1 MSPHF
6 QRAHRSVLRLGS
18 SAHRTA
24 PKTHIISDA
33 IFRGLRRDFVAC
45 TRRFV
50 HFVLAILFG
59 GLPSNDDVLRLV
71 RLIGMRILDRALNH
85 IDFPLLERL
94 RRIGY
99 RSR

>member
-1 MSPHF
+1 M
-6 QRAHRSVLRLGS
+6 
-18 SAHRTA
+18 
-24 PKTHIISDA
+24 
-33 IFRGLRRDFVAC
+33 
-45 TRRFV
+45 

-71 RLIGMRILDRALNH
+71 RLIGMRILDRALKH

-94 RRIGY
+94 RPIGY